1 MVSCCWLERW
11 LRPTSNLALPMSDSD
26 SRRLAGIRFGLS
38 ISAAPDTPGGSD
50 PELLVNSLTFRLA
63 SNLLLEEGTLLLGHR
78 WIPDGIMEHLAFQ
91 ARDSRWGTLKRSSP
105 SERAE
110 ADVPILNLIAWPD
123 MPPSEDRNAQKMIRD
138 GMLEVRQI
146 LPPGIPLDRLDPDPV
161 KAMTSELGQ
170 FARIRALTA
179 MRREM
184 VRHADARICLG
195 GGAGK
200 ATRRLPG
207 VVEEALFTCLAGSPL
222 YISSALGGVA
232 KIMADALLQRRMS
245 DESRDLFFTPP
256 PVARLLAA
264 WTAESLIAPEEG
276 PSTREGWNA
285 LDQLQSFSL
294 KQLGQQAG
302 LTEEEY
308 VQLLTSTD
316 VQRVLG
322 LAITGIVRRR
332 TDTGLGAPGALA
344 GG

>member
-1 MVSCCWLERW
+1 MVSCCWPERW
-11 LRPTSNLALPMSDSD
+11 LRPTSNMALHMSYSD
-26 SRRLAGIRFGLS
+26 PRRLLGIRFGLS
-38 ISAAPDTPGGSD
+38 ISAAPDMPGGGD
-50 PELLVNSLTFRLA
+50 PDLLVNSLTFRLA
-63 SNLLLEEGTLLLGHR
+63 ANILLEGGTLLLGHR
-78 WIPDGIMEHLAFQ
+78 WMPDGIMEHLTFQ
-91 ARDSRWGTLKRSSP
+91 ARDSRWGNLKRSP
-105 SERAE
+105 NEPAK

-123 MPPSEDRNAQKMIRD
+123 RPPAEDRNAQKMIRD
-138 GMLEVRQI
+138 GVLEVRPI
-146 LPPGIPLDRLDPDPV
+146 LPPGIPLDRLDADPV
-161 KAMTSELGQ
+161 QAMASDLGQ

-195 GGAGK
+195 GGVGK

-207 VVEEALFTCLAGSPL
+207 VIEEALFTGLAGKPL
-222 YISSALGGVA
+222 YLSSALGGVA
-232 KIMADALLQRRMS
+232 KIMADALLRRRMS
-245 DESRDLFFTPP
+245 DEARDLFFTPP
-256 PVARLLAA
+256 PVADLFAA
-264 WTAESLIAPEEG
+264 WAAESPIAPEEG

-316 VQRVLG
+316 VQRVLA
-322 LAITGIVRRR
+322 LAITGVVRRR
-332 TDTGLGAPGALA
+332 AGATLGAPDGLA